1 MPGSTFADRNARWGP
16 RTTHDHVARALGCE
30 IIAGR
35 YAPGENIPAEAELL
49 NRFQVSRTV
58 LREVIKTLA
67 AKGLVTSKTRIG
79 TRVQER
85 ASWNFFDADVLSW
98 RTSSGFDE
106 TFRREIVEIR
116 LALEPTAAA
125 SAARNCSPG
134 SIETMRRACLGMRQS
149 RRSSEEFA
157 EADLEFHE
165 ALLEASGNAL
175 MRSISAV
182 IEVAALAALHEVSDI
197 LTDPQHDEAIHEQ
210 IVRGHEL
217 VVEAIEARDP
227 DGAAQALRNV
237 IQQGVDLVSV
247 AR

>member
-1 MPGSTFADRNARWGP
+1 MRRSTYGNASSESGA
-16 RTTHDHVARALGCE
+16 RTTHDYVARSLGCE
-30 IIAGR
+30 IIAGQ

-49 NRFQVSRTV
+49 HRFQVSRTV

-67 AKGLVTSKTRIG
+67 AKGLVASKTRVG
-79 TRVQER
+79 TKVQDR
-85 ASWNFFDADVLSW
+85 SSWNFFDADVLSW

-116 LALEPTAAA
+116 LALEPRAAA
-125 SAARNCSPG
+125 SAARNCAPG

-149 RRSSEEFA
+149 RRSSQEFA

-175 MRSISAV
+175 MRSVSAV

-197 LTDPQHDEAIHEQ
+197 LTDPQHDEALHEQ

-217 VVEAIEARDP
+217 VVDAIERRDP

-237 IQQGVDLVSV
+237 IQQGVDLVRVSH
-247 AR
+247 